1 MTISIT
7 SPTSNTGAIQQNGSN
22 VLTIDSSNRL
32 TATNG
37 IYINGAL
44 SSGYTMKNRIING
57 AMVIDQRNAGA
68 SVATTSTSVFTDRKS
83 TRLNSSH

>member
-44 SSGYTMKNRIING
+44 SSGYTMKNHIING
-57 AMVIDQRNAGA
+57 AMVIDERNNGVVVTPTTAGA
-68 SVATTSTSVFTDRKS
+68 YTVDRWVC
-83 TRLNSSH
+83 